1 MARSINFVRDRRRK
15 LTKTEQRDKQ
25 LFVYAL
31 YLLGA
36 VFGVFLL
43 VLAARMFMVFQV
55 KSIKDQQADTRAAI
69 LAREDV
75 EKSYTIFANKLT
87 ILTELYNKR
96 KAKQDALEFFG
107 SVFGPDVIV
116 SQLTYSQES
125 EALSFVLTTQSIFIL
140 EGVFD
145 TLRSQQVI
153 TRYPSIQKAGLRR
166 SADGTY
172 GMKLSI
178 MLGEDVSVGTQ
189 GANE

>member
-125 EALSFVLTTQSIFIL
+125 EALSFVLTTQSVFIL

>member
-87 ILTELYNKR
+87 ILTDLYNKR

-125 EALSFVLTTQSIFIL
+125 EALSFVLTTQSVFIL

-153 TRYPSIQKAGLRR
+153 SRYPAIQKAGLRR
-166 SADGTY
+166 SSDGTY

-178 MLGEDVSVGTQ
+178 MLGEDAPSGTQ

>member
-125 EALSFVLTTQSIFIL
+125 EALSFVLTTQSVFIL

-153 TRYPSIQKAGLRR
+153 SRYPAIQKAGLRR
-166 SADGTY
+166 SSDGTY

-178 MLGEDVSVGTQ
+178 MLGEDAPSGTQ